1 MKTCARLILI
11 LFLGY
16 LAGCGGKNSAS
27 TQSDGAP
34 NQPRP
39 ESDSPPM
46 VPDPPRTTLNQT
58 PATVQPANVHI
69 REEAERIYLE
79 TDYGHVEVEQRPLAI
94 RFYDE
99 AGEQVL
105 GSVSQEPLAPLL
117 TRLPLPTRLLGGW
130 SQVMPQAPALYA
142 PFTFM
147 VGTPMNIQFPAT
159 FWVGNMLASTSVGVE
174 YRLTDVEEVTV
185 DGNQV
190 LLRVGTSDPSGRFA
204 RVTVSADENHSFKV
218 SVRVDR
224 LLTEVPLIAASFDA
238 GLDEAFRGFG
248 GRRNKIDQRNEAF
261 LNWAE
266 EFSQTPEQL
275 EPLIGDNFGD
285 AYQFPTGP
293 QGAYYIQSLFVS
305 SDGYGFMLDRDELSH
320 WRMASD
326 REDAWRVEVAGGEL
340 DFLVVPGDEKHAVSQ
355 LSGINGRHR
364 LPPRWS
370 LGPMLSETIQE
381 FTDTPENYTVK
392 VMESL
397 DQIEQLGLPVTAFA
411 FEGWV
416 GTKATGA
423 FDDIIDRLR
432 AQNIKPLTYYRAFVG
447 QTEDELEEPEVY
459 TEAVSRGYVAENV
472 LGLPYIFGSPLMG
485 GVAALIDFT
494 NPEAF
499 EWWKARIKKGLEEG
513 SEGFMQDF
521 GEQVQ
526 VDMVFH
532 DGSSG
537 IAMHNRNA
545 ALFHQ
550 ATREAFDEFAAA
562 NPTREP
568 WFFVR
573 FGNSGRRGSAHYE
586 SASWPGDNT
595 ADWSR
600 ASGIGSGIP
609 DMLNRS
615 VGGAYGFVTEIG
627 GYIDTLGSIDS
638 DLLIRWAHHASLM
651 PVFRQHGGPVNGTP
665 MPWRFDDPQVI
676 AQYRKAME
684 RHVAAQ
690 PLIYR
695 LWQEALATGVPITR
709 PLWLE
714 YPNDPEAARQDQQF
728 MLGSDVL
735 VAPVVTPGT
744 GGREV
749 YFPETCWRHPETGE
763 TVQGP
768 QTKFMLAAT
777 DELPYFFRCGT
788 APFPVPENGF

>member
-1 MKTCARLILI
+1 MKTCVPLLFIFILG
-11 LFLGY
+11 LLS
-16 LAGCGGKNSAS
+16 GCGGENNETS
-27 TQSDGAP
+27 
-34 NQPRP
+34 
-39 ESDSPPM
+39 SPPSAE
-46 VPDPPRTTLNQT
+46 PNYPPPASFQSPSAANQT
-58 PATVQPANVHI
+58 PPTVQPTNV
-69 REEAERIYLE
+69 RINTDDEVMTLQ
-79 TDYGHVEVEQRPLAI
+79 TDYGRVDIEREPLAMH
-94 RFYDE
+94 FYDE
-99 AGEQVL
+99 AGNKVL
-105 GSVSQEPLAPLL
+105 RSMSQEPPAPLL
-117 TRLPLPTRLLGGW
+117 SRVPLPTRLLGGW

-147 VGTPMNIQFPAT
+147 VGAPVNLQFPAT
-159 FWVGNMLASTSVGVE
+159 FWVGNMLASTSTGIE
-174 YRLTDVEEVTV
+174 YRLTDIEEVTV
-185 DGNQV
+185 ADNQ
-190 LLRVGTSDPSGRFA
+190 LSLRVGTSDPSGRTA
-204 RVTVSADENHSFKV
+204 RVTVSADENSSFKV
-218 SVRVDR
+218 SVRIDR
-224 LLTEVPLIAASFDA
+224 ILQEVPLVSASFDA
-238 GLDEAFRGFG
+238 APDEAFRGFG

-261 LNWAE
+261 LSWAE

-275 EPLIGDNFGD
+275 EPLIGNNFGD

-293 QGAYYIQSLFVS
+293 QGAYYIQSLFI
-305 SDGYGFMLDRDELSH
+305 SDQGYGFLLDRDELSH

-326 REDAWRVEVAGGEL
+326 RDDAWRVEVAGGEL
-340 DFLVVPGDEKHAVSQ
+340 DFLVVPGDAKQAVSQ

-364 LPPRWS
+364 VPPRWS

-381 FTDTPENYTVK
+381 FTDTPENYTAK

-397 DQIEQLGLPVTAFA
+397 DQIDQLELPITAFA

-416 GTKATGA
+416 GTKETGA
-423 FDDIIDRLR
+423 FDDIIQRLR
-432 AQNIKPLTYYRAFVG
+432 AQDIKPVTYYRAFVG

-459 TEAVSRGYVAENV
+459 SEAVSRGYVAQNV
-472 LGLPYIFGSPLMG
+472 LGLPYTFGSPLMG

-499 EWWKARIKKGLEEG
+499 EWWKARIKKGLAEG

-550 ATREAFDEFAAA
+550 ATREAFDEFVAE
-562 NPTREP
+562 NPSREP

-600 ASGIGSGIP
+600 ASGLGSVIP

-627 GYIDTLGSIDS
+627 GYIDALGSINS
-638 DLLIRWAHHASLM
+638 ELLIRWANHASLM

-665 MPWRFDDPQVI
+665 MPWRFDDPEVVE
-676 AQYRKAME
+676 QYRAAMQ
-684 RHVAAQ
+684 RHIAAQ

-695 LWQEALATGVPITR
+695 LWKAALKTGIPITR

-714 YPNDPEAARQDQQF
+714 FPDDPEAGRQDQQF

-735 VAPVVTPGT
+735 VAPVVSPGT
-744 GGREV
+744 DGREV
-749 YFPETCWRHPETGE
+749 YFPSGCWRHPETSE
-763 TVQGP
+763 TVHGP
-768 QTKFMLAAT
+768 QTKFILAAI

-788 APFPVPENGF
+788 KPFPVPNNGF